1 MMKAKN
7 TSTALTLSSLHYLR
21 QRRVIIIIGAV
32 LMTIGSFGAIAVGSM
47 VINDVVNN
55 KLTPQG
61 YPETQFLGISAFSY
75 EYGLVF
81 TSILGLYVF
90 FGGLFM
96 DSKKEKD
103 VIRR

>member
-32 LMTIGSFGAIAVGSM
+32 LMTIGFFGAIFVGSM

-61 YPETQFLGISAFSY
+61 YPETQLLGISAFSY

-81 TSILGLYVF
+81 TSILGLFVF
-90 FGGLFM
+90 FGGIFM
-96 DSKKEKD
+96 DSKKKS
-103 VIRR
+103 VIRP

>member
-1 MMKAKN
+1 MKTKN
-7 TSTALTLSSLHYLR
+7 AINASSLGFLHYIK

-32 LMTIGSFGAIAVGSM
+32 LMTIGFFGAIAVGSI
-47 VINDVVNN
+47 VINEAVNN

-81 TSILGLYVF
+81 TSILGLFVF

-96 DSKKEKD
+96 DSKKEKSI
-103 VIRR
+103 IRP